1 MKIAGLDLSIAGS
14 GIVVEELDDQFNIIN
29 VEYHAFTTKKKVPW
43 TNVLCCRKDDFN
55 NQYARYKFIT
65 DNIIDWCKDCEYIA
79 VEDIATHGSGMIV
92 DLSEFEGHVKMK
104 LYDNGKKI
112 RLYSP
117 TTNKKFFSG
126 RGSAD
131 KIGMREAFEAWPEKK
146 VNIDD
151 LPFVDKGTGIGPTS
165 DIIDATALCEFL
177 RFELKLKNGKM
188 KLEDLTKAQ
197 QEVFT
202 TTKTI
207 DGKII
212 KESLINRPFIEP

>member
-1 MKIAGLDLSIAGS
+1 MKIAGLDLSISGS
-14 GIVVEELDDQFNIIN
+14 GIVIEELDDQFNIIN

-65 DNIIDWCKDCEYIA
+65 DNIVDWCKDCEYIA

-146 VNIDD
+146 VDISD

-177 RFELKLKNGKM
+177 RKELRIRNHI
-188 KLEDLTKAQ
+188 EDLDKQ
-197 QEVFT
+197 PKHVIEVFHSN
-202 TTKTI
+202 
-207 DGKII
+207 DLLI
-212 KESLINRPFIEP
+212 KPYLE